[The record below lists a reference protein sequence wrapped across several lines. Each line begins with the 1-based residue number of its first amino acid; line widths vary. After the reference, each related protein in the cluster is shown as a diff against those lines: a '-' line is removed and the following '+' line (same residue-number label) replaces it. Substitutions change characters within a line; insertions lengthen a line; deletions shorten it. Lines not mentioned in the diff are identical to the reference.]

1 MTSSTALAE
10 LVGAGVGRGVTR
22 GFAPPVGGSAEV
34 TLVPVAPALA
44 GLLPGGGLERGSV
57 VTVTGSGSLVLAL
70 IAEASSAG
78 AWCAEVGTA
87 GLGIAA
93 AAEAGVVLD
102 RFVRVPRPGERW
114 PEVVAA
120 LLDGFDIVIVH
131 PWVDDGTSAGSPR
144 RGDRAIRAQHAIRRL
159 TARARERGAVLVA
172 TSPWEGASL
181 GLTVTAQC
189 WHGLGAG
196 HGHLTAREVEV
207 TAVGRRSAV
216 RPRRTRL
223 WLPGP
228 DGRVAAY
235 EDGLITLAR
244 QPDRSAPQAA
254 SGPSREQPERHA
266 GLGWSRSDRS
276 VSDLVDASRWAG

>member
-1 MTSSTALAE
+1 MTPAAALVD
-10 LVGAGVGRGVTR
+10 LVESGVVDRGITR
-22 GFAPPVGGSAEV
+22 GFAPAVGGSADPG
-34 TLVPVAPALA
+34 TTVPVAPALA
-44 GLLPGGGLERGSV
+44 GLLPAGALERGSV

-70 IAEASSAG
+70 IAEASGAG

-87 GLGIAA
+87 GLGVAA

-102 RFVRVPRPGERW
+102 RFARVPRPGERW

-120 LLDGFDIVIVH
+120 LLDGFDIVVVH
-131 PWVDDGTSAGSPR
+131 PWVDDGMSTGTSIGLPR

-181 GLTVTAQC
+181 GLTVTAQR

-207 TAVGRRSAV
+207 TAVGRGSAV
-216 RPRRTRL
+216 RPRRARL

-228 DGRVAAY
+228 DGRVAPYAALT
-235 EDGLITLAR
+235 DGD
-244 QPDRSAPQAA
+244 QQVSAPYASTPRVDHGHLAA
-254 SGPSREQPERHA
+254 ARGRTSVPPRLA
-266 GLGWSRSDRS
+266 G
-276 VSDLVDASRWAG
+276 

>member
-1 MTSSTALAE
+1 MTPAAALVD
-10 LVGAGVGRGVTR
+10 LVGAGVVDRGVTSGVCPAR
-22 GFAPPVGGSAEV
+22 RRLRRLAGNQ
-34 TLVPVAPALA
+34 VPVASALA
-44 GLLPGGGLERGSV
+44 GLLPGGALQRGSV

-102 RFVRVPRPGERW
+102 RFARVPRPGERW

-120 LLDGFDIVIVH
+120 LLDGFDIVVVH
-131 PWVDDGTSAGSPR
+131 PWIDDGTSAGPPR
-144 RGDRAIRAQHAIRRL
+144 RGDRAVRAQHAIRRL
-159 TARARERGAVLVA
+159 TARARERGAVVIA

-181 GLTVTAQC
+181 GLTVTAQR

-207 TAVGRRSAV
+207 TAVGRGSAV
-216 RPRRTRL
+216 RP
-223 WLPGP
+223 
-228 DGRVAAY
+228 
-235 EDGLITLAR
+235 
-244 QPDRSAPQAA
+244 AA
-254 SGPSREQPERHA
+254 SRGSGSPALTAASPRTP
-266 GLGWSRSDRS
+266 RSSQR
-276 VSDLVDASRWAG
+276 

>member
-1 MTSSTALAE
+1 MTPSTALLAD
-10 LVGAGVGRGVTR
+10 LVGAGGGHGVSR
-22 GFAPPVGGSAEV
+22 GFAPPVGGSADATWV
-34 TLVPVAPALA
+34 SVAPALA
-44 GLLPGGGLERGSV
+44 GLLPGGALERGSV

-78 AWCAEVGTA
+78 AWCTEVGTA

-120 LLDGFDIVIVH
+120 LLDGFDIVVVH
-131 PWVDDGTSAGSPR
+131 PWTDDGTSAGTSIGPPR
-144 RGDRAIRAQHAIRRL
+144 RGDRATRAQHAIRRL

-181 GLTVTAQC
+181 GLTVTAQR

-207 TAVGRRSAV
+207 TAVGRGAAV
-216 RPRRTRL
+216 RPRRVRL

-235 EDGLITLAR
+235 DPHLLVDHERLVAARGGDGVSALVKTAGA
-244 QPDRSAPQAA
+244 PDGVGGSA
-254 SGPSREQPERHA
+254 SVPSR
-266 GLGWSRSDRS
+266 
-276 VSDLVDASRWAG
+276 LVG